1 MRVLVA
7 DDEKLSRVSLI
18 SMLEESERDISIAG
32 EATNGED
39 LLNALSK
46 MQPDVAFVDIRMP
59 KMNGL
64 EAIERGRKLS
74 PHTQWVILSGFSEFD
89 YARKALSLGAFMYLL
104 KPLGMEG
111 WERSWIHFLL
121 RLIRPTKGL
130 TTSLSTT
137 YWQL

>member
-64 EAIERGRKLS
+64 EAIEHGRKLS

-89 YARKALSLGAFMYLL
+89 YARKALSL
-104 KPLGMEG
+104 
-111 WERSWIHFLL
+111 
-121 RLIRPTKGL
+121 
-130 TTSLSTT
+130 
-137 YWQL
+137 